1 MGKWKIYTP
10 EGVKD
15 QLPNNCYLKRNLEG
29 TLRQFFLGYGFD
41 EIETPVIEFYDTFYL
56 TMNSMKQEEMFK
68 LIDSRGRLLVLR
80 PDMTIPTA
88 RMVATKMADRTTPQQ
103 YFYIGDCFRFNEAGG
118 GRLNEFTQLGCEM
131 LGANGPKADAQ
142 LIVTAI
148 QALLETGLTDFQ
160 IDIGQVE
167 FFKGLMA
174 KAGIVGDE
182 LEEIRKLIDSK
193 DFIGLKLILDQT
205 DMDDEIKKIALNL
218 PSLFGS
224 FDILDRLESL
234 DLNEMSRNALKN
246 LREIMSVIDN
256 FGFAKYVSIDLGMV
270 PSLDYYTGIIFKGFT
285 HSVGFPI
292 ISGGRYDN
300 LVEEFGKSMSA
311 TGFSIGINMVMDA
324 IQRQKI
330 VTENPVVDV
339 FVIYNEESGKAAF
352 EYANTLRDEGMRV
365 RMDISNFDREQAI
378 KYCKANDITS
388 LCDVQSADRIVMTN
402 VKTNKEEVL

>member
-15 QLPNNCYLKRNLEG
+15 QLPNNCFLKRRLEG
-29 TLRQFFLGYGFD
+29 ALRQFFISYGFD
-41 EIETPVIEFYDTFYL
+41 EIETPTIEFYDTFYL

-88 RMVATKMADRTTPQQ
+88 RMVATKMADVSTPQQ

-118 GRLNEFTQLGCEM
+118 GRLNEFTQVGCEM

-148 QALLETGLTDFQ
+148 EALLETGLTDFQ

-174 KAGIVGDE
+174 KAGIIGDE

-193 DFIGLKLILDQT
+193 DFIGLKLRLDET
-205 DMDDEIKKIALNL
+205 DMEDEIKKIALNL

-224 FDILDRLESL
+224 VEILDRLENL

-246 LREIMSVIDN
+246 LREIMDIVEQ
-256 FGFAKYVSIDLGMV
+256 FGFSKFVSIDLGMV

-324 IQRQKI
+324 IQRQKLVCETSVI
-330 VTENPVVDV
+330 DV
-339 FVIYNEESGKAAF
+339 FMIYSEDARKVAF
-352 EYANTLRDEGMRV
+352 EYAGSLRDEGMRV
-365 RMDISNFDREQAI
+365 RMDISQFDKQKALE
-378 KYCKANDITS
+378 YCVANDITS
-388 LCDVQSADRIVMTN
+388 LCEVKATGEIVMTN
-402 VKTNKEEVL
+402 VKTGKEETL